1 MYLKIPPCGCEI
13 LEVGWEIGTL
23 DIVGALLTKASL
35 KKWIC
40 AASNLNARIPS
51 RLIRQMLANF
61 FWSWILKECFKV
73 QEKKILFPSS
83 TKREI
88 RQFHVVVVQR
98 RQRNVQKSVMHVQSS
113 CLAGLNHRFFAAL
126 VASRRT
132 ARKFR
137 KGSSV
142 LWGNLEMAEK
152 YEYWITVP
160 STSVYDRPFTLRG
173 HVTSFLWK
181 WKLFCLR
188 KTISG

>member
-113 CLAGLNHRFFAAL
+113 CLAGLNL
-126 VASRRT
+126 S
-132 ARKFR
+132 
-137 KGSSV
+137 
-142 LWGNLEMAEK
+142 
-152 YEYWITVP
+152 
-160 STSVYDRPFTLRG
+160 
-173 HVTSFLWK
+173 
-181 WKLFCLR
+181 LFCRSRCVSENCKEISKRIFRFMREPRNGR
-188 KTISG
+188 KIWILDYCPKDFCLW